1 MGEFEGKVALITGAG
16 SGIGRASAVAF
27 AREGAHV
34 VVADINIEGAEET
47 VRLVEAEGGGASAVR
62 VELTDPAAV
71 AELVR
76 GIAEAHG
83 RLDFAHNNAGINDA
97 PSLLAELSDER
108 WDRMI
113 AINLTSV
120 FYCLREELP
129 LMVAGGGGAI
139 VNTSSGA
146 GVFASANIAHYAAAK
161 HGVIGL
167 TRSAAIEYG
176 EHGVRVNAVCPGLV
190 DTPMRARSL
199 AFDPE
204 QAQRTLD
211 FSRGRVNPPELIA
224 DTAVWLCR
232 EEAANVNGQALLG
245 DGKYGPELRLGSWQ
259 HWVPLEQLTGG

>member
-1 MGEFEGKVALITGAG
+1 MGEFEGKVALITGGG
-16 SGIGRASAVAF
+16 SGIGRASALAF

-34 VVADINIEGAEET
+34 VVADINGEGAEET
-47 VRLVEAEGGGASAVR
+47 VRLVEAEGGAASAVR

-176 EHGVRVNAVCPGLV
+176 EHGVRINAVCPGLV
-190 DTPMRARSL
+190 DTPMRGRHVGYDS
-199 AFDPE
+199 E
-204 QAQRTLD
+204 HAQRTLA
-211 FSRGRVNPPELIA
+211 FSGGRVNPPELIA

-232 EEAANVNGQALLG
+232 EEAASVNGQALLG
-245 DGKYGPELRLGSWQ
+245 DGKYGPELRLGSRQ